1 MTRLS
6 GRYCHPDA
14 SVLPKLYRVRSRA
27 AKLKRCDGAFRG
39 IAARV
44 AWAGEK
50 DEDMNTANS
59 QSARPLW
66 HAAGLYAFMLLAAVA
81 CFLIICSFGNDLV
94 ASLPAPAA
102 AARAVRDSSFALVEV
117 LVALVT
123 IISAAQVMGR
133 IFAKFHQPPVIGE
146 IIAGLVLGPSLLGTV
161 APTAIRWLLPPSVA
175 PILAVL
181 SQVGVILYMFLIGL
195 KLDTDLLRR
204 RSHASVAISHAS
216 IVVPFLLGTVLA
228 LLLYRHQGVNGVS
241 FTVFALFCGVA
252 MSVTAFPV
260 LARILNDLGMASSRI
275 GVLAISC
282 AAVDD
287 VTAWCL
293 LALVIGCV
301 KADLSSAFSTF
312 GLTAVYVVTMLA
324 VVKPG
329 LGRALHRYVNDGLT
343 HTVLAIVLVALLVSS
358 LTTELIGIHAI
369 FGAFLMG
376 AVIPANSK
384 IAREIAP
391 RIEDVVVVLL
401 LPIFF
406 AYTGTRVQ
414 IGLLAS
420 PAEWLLCGLITITAC
435 AGKFGGTALAA
446 RLTGLGWRESA
457 ALGTLMNTRG
467 LVELIV
473 LNIGLDLGVLSPTLF
488 TMLVV
493 MAVITTAMTSP
504 VLSLMGMRV
513 KG

>member
-1 MTRLS
+1 MNAANPRG
-6 GRYCHPDA
+6 GRP
-14 SVLPKLYRVRSRA
+14 
-27 AKLKRCDGAFRG
+27 F
-39 IAARV
+39 
-44 AWAGEK
+44 
-50 DEDMNTANS
+50 
-59 QSARPLW
+59 W
-66 HAAGLYAFMLLAAVA
+66 HAAGLYAFMLVAAVTF
-81 CFLIICSFGNDLV
+81 FLIIRRFGNGLV

-102 AARAVRDSSFALVEV
+102 AAGAAKHSSFALVGV

-123 IISAAQVMGR
+123 IISAAHLTGR
-133 IFAKFHQPPVIGE
+133 LFAKLHQPPVIGE

-161 APTAIRWLLPPSVA
+161 APTAMGWLLPPSVA
-175 PILAVL
+175 PILSVL

-195 KLDTDLLRR
+195 QLDTDLLRR

-228 LLLYRHQGVNGVS
+228 LLLYPHLGTNEVS
-241 FTVFALFCGVA
+241 FTAFALFCGVA

-260 LARILNDLGMASSRI
+260 LARILNDRGMASSRI
-275 GVLAISC
+275 GVVAIAC

-293 LALVIGCV
+293 LAVVVGCV
-301 KADLSSAFSTF
+301 KADLASASWTF

-324 VVKPG
+324 VVKPR
-329 LGRALHRYVNDGLT
+329 LGRTLHRYANDGLT

-358 LTTELIGIHAI
+358 LATELIGIHAI

-376 AVIPANSK
+376 AVIPADSK
-384 IAREIAP
+384 IAREIE
-391 RIEDVVVVLL
+391 RRVEDVVVVLL

-414 IGLLAS
+414 IGLLTS
-420 PAEWLLCGLITITAC
+420 PAEWLLCGLIIITAC

-446 RLTGLGWRESA
+446 RLTGLGWRDSA
-457 ALGTLMNTRG
+457 VLGTLMNARG

-473 LNIGLDLGVLSPTLF
+473 LNIGLDLGILSPTLF
-488 TMLVV
+488 TMLIV
-493 MAVITTAMTSP
+493 MAVVTTAMTSP
-504 VLSLMGMRV
+504 VLSLIGSSRLTQ
-513 KG
+513 